1 MFNILS
7 EEIQFP
13 LGEHKNTVKKNQV
26 TLPWL
31 FDCSST
37 ALELVKHASWL
48 NKKVREIRIRI
59 SRVEDQAE
67 LEQQFR
73 KEGDFARGSEWDI

>member
-1 MFNILS
+1 M
-7 EEIQFP
+7 P
-13 LGEHKNTVKKNQV
+13 
-26 TLPWL
+26 

-48 NKKVREIRIRI
+48 NTKVREVRIGV
-59 SRVEDQAE
+59 SRAEDQAE

-73 KEGDFARGSEWDI
+73 KEGDFARDAIPRNTEMR

>member
-1 MFNILS
+1 M
-7 EEIQFP
+7 P
-13 LGEHKNTVKKNQV
+13 
-26 TLPWL
+26 

-48 NKKVREIRIRI
+48 NTEVREVRIGV
-59 SRVEDQAE
+59 SRAWDQAE

-73 KEGDFARGSEWDI
+73 KEGDFAREYK